1 MEGKQ
6 AGREDGSDEA
16 AENNEAASADGSEPR
31 DVEIVT
37 KKVSSGLT
45 KGKEDDCVVVILS
58 DNEEEQPKKTVWT
71 QKQSDDQYYLSVTEK
86 EMKYLKK
93 HQLPGSELEASPVVC
108 TACHKGMDHKQEGAV
123 VRHTALAVPICR
135 KCQKFYQRG
144 VWSKDEDGY
153 YEHCRWCANGGDLLL
168 CDTCP
173 NVFCKR
179 CVRKNLGRSKVTEI
193 EEAEEWHCLVCE
205 PDQIRAQRALYYS
218 VSSYRER
225 EGRTGEQKRARR
237 KSRQKTSFMED
248 TLRDGFDVNKIFGN
262 YLQKADK
269 SWAQK
274 SEEELSEGD
283 ITKLVVKLRTI
294 VKVTHH
300 NLMLLDRTLVAG
312 CLAAFPGLAE
322 SSLQALTIPD
332 EEPTTEQQQADGSEE
347 VAGPEEEE
355 TKQNPSTPADKQG
368 DEDADDTRTI
378 GEEDMNDVPDN
389 VDEISKDAKE
399 ESKLP
404 NRMDKADL
412 DEANKAARAAV
423 LCSTSSEVSDQ
434 TEMVEDNPLSPRKKL
449 KTKKEL
455 DMIRRISVA
464 KAADEK
470 EIPEREE
477 ELDSWMETSVG
488 NGRETSPENTK
499 GLDKSISPRNIT
511 ATQGAC
517 TDSDEGRLGPSIIS
531 PGKKREKKPYR
542 PGPASSKKTRK
553 HQRADA
559 RSDSSDSGKELQTQE
574 KSPRRL
580 QKASKLERLRALA
593 ATISLESRQLA
604 SQQARVDL
612 PALAETVRDELAQ
625 CDEVRRDGWKPW
637 GMWELRLLTCPLLSG
652 GRKRAP

>member
-16 AENNEAASADGSEPR
+16 VENNEAASADGFEPR
-31 DVEIVT
+31 DVEGVT

-58 DNEEEQPKKTVWT
+58 DNEEELPKKTVST
-71 QKQSDDQYYLSVTEK
+71 QKQSDEQYYSSVTEK

-93 HQLPGSELEASPVVC
+93 HQLPGSELDASPVVC

-123 VRHTALAVPICR
+123 VRHAALAVPICR

-179 CVRKNLGRSKVTEI
+179 CIRKNLGRSKVTEI
-193 EEAEEWHCLVCE
+193 EEAEEWQCLVCE
-205 PDQIRAQRALYYS
+205 LDQIRAQRALYYS

-225 EGRTGEQKRARR
+225 EGRTGEQKLARR

-248 TLRDGFDVNKIFGN
+248 TLRDGFDVNKIFGT

-332 EEPTTEQQQADGSEE
+332 EEPTTEQQQAEGSG

-355 TKQNPSTPADKQG
+355 TKQNPSSPADADKQG
-368 DEDADDTRTI
+368 DEDANDTGAI
-378 GEEDMNDVPDN
+378 GEEDMNEVPDDM
-389 VDEISKDAKE
+389 DEISKDAKE
-399 ESKLP
+399 ESVMP
-404 NRMDKADL
+404 SRMDKADL

-434 TEMVEDNPLSPRKKL
+434 TEMVEDNPLTPRKKL

-477 ELDSWMETSVG
+477 ELDSRMETSVG
-488 NGRETSPENTK
+488 NGEETSPEKTK

-511 ATQGAC
+511 ATKGAC

-542 PGPASSKKTRK
+542 PGPTSSKKTRK
-553 HQRADA
+553 LQRQDA
-559 RSDSSDSGKELQTQE
+559 RSDSSDSGQELQTQE

-593 ATISLESRQLA
+593 ATISLESCQLA

-612 PALAETVRDELAQ
+612 PALAESVRDELGH
-625 CDEVRRDGWKPW
+625 CDEVRSPP
-637 GMWELRLLTCPLLSG
+637 GMWELRLLTCPFLSG
-652 GRKRAP
+652 GRQRAP